1 MIKILILGSTGM
13 MGSTISKILKNDE
26 RFEILCSYKSSK
38 KIKII
43 KLNAKQKI
51 KLNVNNLNEIKRIIN
66 KFEPDYLINCVGLIK
81 QLFNKKNIKKARYL
95 NSILPK
101 KLSKFADKKKFKIIH
116 LSTDCVFS
124 GKRGN
129 YKELDKPDATDFYGI
144 SKFKGEVRSKNVLNI
159 RTSIIG
165 HEVNTS
171 YSLLNWFLK
180 QKIVNGFKKAFFSG
194 LTTLELSK
202 IIINEVILKNKISN
216 GLFHVSGPK
225 ISKLNLLKIIKK
237 IYKKNTTI
245 NIDYSFKIDRSLN
258 SSKFRKKI
266 NLRTKSW
273 PKMIKELKIFNE
285 NF

>member
-81 QLFNKKNIKKARYL
+81 QLFNKSNIKKARYL

-129 YKELDKPDATDFYGI
+129 YIELDKPDSTDFYGI

-180 QKIVNGFKKAFFSG
+180 QKIVNGFKKLFF
-194 LTTLELSK
+194 L
-202 IIINEVILKNKISN
+202 V
-216 GLFHVSGPK
+216 
-225 ISKLNLLKIIKK
+225 
-237 IYKKNTTI
+237 
-245 NIDYSFKIDRSLN
+245 
-258 SSKFRKKI
+258 
-266 NLRTKSW
+266 
-273 PKMIKELKIFNE
+273 
-285 NF
+285 